1 LYFKLKDGNKVLLK
15 ITINK
20 VTSKEKKI
28 LGVEIDLIDIPHAC
42 IPEYSLS
49 CTRREYVSKTPTKT
63 AIGTV
68 TAIVEGRRKTS
79 NFNTFI
85 MPMRYSMTKSL
96 KTKREFIMRKKVKI
110 KKLNKK
116 INAISSEIYL
126 VIIFILL
133 SHIWILN
140 NYIIK
145 G

>member
-1 LYFKLKDGNKVLLK
+1 
-15 ITINK
+15 
-20 VTSKEKKI
+20 
-28 LGVEIDLIDIPHAC
+28 
-42 IPEYSLS
+42 
-49 CTRREYVSKTPTKT
+49 
-63 AIGTV
+63 
-68 TAIVEGRRKTS
+68 
-79 NFNTFI
+79 
-85 MPMRYSMTKSL
+85 
-96 KTKREFIMRKKVKI
+96 MRKKVKI